1 MATTNDSPFNSLDPL
16 GPEYGR
22 INAPISDSMGLSA
35 FEGDKINAPKINFPG
50 EEKVV
55 PIMPNLGNLDN
66 PTQQI
71 RNNVVGNPPGKQ
83 GLNKKARYNQLAQ
96 SMDAYARNMM
106 KANQDQNQY
115 AKIYSYDAGPAS
127 NAFYKRYNAYGQE
140 KFDQIGFSPL
150 RDNEALFN
158 ARTTGWDDASRML
171 TNSFIPLFTRGF
183 VSAPKS
189 LGKML
194 KGDFTGTDLEDAAAY
209 EESAAIGQSTKG
221 GAVGFISN
229 AAMNFAYSAGIITEA
244 VTEEV
249 ALAALTVGT
258 EGGAAPALFART
270 AMNLKR
276 VANSFKGLKL
286 TNLATDGMRAINK
299 TLDAVNSVQ
308 GARQF
313 WNATKGIATKINPL
327 SNTFDAYKLANQAD
341 NFTNLGR
348 AYKTAGGFYRD
359 VRNINMALSEARLEA
374 GMVENHIYDNLYNEY
389 YAKNGKPP
397 EDGTQHDMIKQAK
410 KGSINTL
417 YWNAGL
423 IYGSNLITFP
433 NIVGPKGG
441 IRNFTKTTLREL
453 SDVSAGKF
461 GKLGKVVYDQT
472 KKKFAFE
479 KNNFV
484 NYVKGWAKNPIHKSI
499 GNTVGYFKSN
509 FTEGIQE
516 NLQEVIGGAN
526 ERYYTDTFQSK
537 AVQSHNYSKA
547 VSQFD
552 YMGDELGKQFS
563 AQGFETFASGF
574 VMGTFAA
581 PLNKGFEYLG
591 IGYNRMFDKEGYQK
605 LKDKKLEITK
615 DLINNLNGI
624 DVKEFLNSKMFN
636 YGRQDIISK
645 IKTSGDKKEAMDADH
660 EALLEQT
667 DMLLRNGSF
676 DSFKEK
682 LLDLQDLTPEEFE
695 DNVPTVPKGEGAK
708 YQMKINDTVDKMDRI
723 NKRYQT
729 YKEKFQNP
737 IDPENL
743 PPKGTPE
750 YQNAVTLHNAW
761 EESTKNAV
769 FFNETFEDTMR
780 RKKDILQKFNS
791 QKPLQSLTQ
800 RDSEVIFDHDK
811 LRNEV
816 GLLKNEIESLKGL
829 KDPASREDLNKKE
842 RKLAAMQK
850 LGESSVNFTNFFN
863 RYERS
868 GEIRAALQKEKGD
881 VPVTDEEV
889 EAVMDEYFG
898 EFSDDNKIDNVSKY
912 ETSFKEYLRAVADVN
927 KDYLFDEKVDEAFQ
941 LLADHHKL
949 DSESRALIKG
959 VNLLHDPAG
968 FLDLVERNQKWM
980 KDLYARRGEYYQKMI
995 TDQFDV
1001 VVDNA
1006 LLNALA
1012 NKSIYISLDDFAAWK
1027 NEGIPPS
1034 EFYDHA
1040 RKLVIPEGTED
1051 YDMYYMFFEQAAQ
1064 LKAEKSGT
1072 VPSSLDQNLRDDLE
1086 KLDAQKEKELDNVP
1100 KIETRVPQGKLEPN
1114 KSGNITAK
1122 MIQEQLKPNM
1132 YAEADYGA
1140 EDKIVLFMDE
1150 VGVLKEDNK
1159 DGAEV
1164 DVESIPL
1171 SFQVVETYTIQEKAD
1186 PAYAAQIEKK
1196 YEELKED
1203 RIRQYT
1209 EQVEDLE
1216 KKEKE
1221 QNVQEFEPITS
1232 DTQIEEI
1239 AKRSP
1244 VLYNNL
1250 NKEFNERV
1258 IKKMDSEEYVNMT
1271 PEQERN
1277 LFEKFIQSDQTAKEL
1292 IDKYNKEQKLDSV
1305 TKETGEKE
1313 EFEFMYQGK
1322 MVKTADLKT
1331 IQDLEKMKR
1340 RFDKMIK
1347 DIADNIEPTTEDMTN
1362 KSKYSIVSKDLEKLI
1377 NTRTKAENTVE
1388 KDITAAEYTDF
1399 IDNGVVKAGRITKIA
1414 EKIKNGTD
1422 LTQQEKEIFQDKTTE
1437 INEEL
1442 RKMSEKDAA
1451 KAKPSD
1457 IEVNTAGPKLG
1468 FQTFNVPISKKE
1480 DIANVVA
1487 GPLVP
1492 ASEIFWDKN
1501 IRTTGSWIEVIQ
1513 GKADGEDYIEIAY
1526 DSLSEENKKI
1536 ANKLKDSD
1544 TNFGGFKGVR
1554 IVLGNNL
1561 SAEEAQRKAI
1571 EIANKFKQQ
1580 DLLWY
1585 SPVTL
1590 QNTINSL
1597 EADKKRFP
1605 NSAKEIDQEIERVK
1619 DTWGKELSAG
1629 EYFDKATQ
1637 TIWASKE
1644 LYNKSKGVST
1654 LDIEA
1659 QRADIEK
1666 RRMADIKEYY
1676 KQDFT
1681 GKTKSIQELEKEL
1694 QDINAKYNAELAALE
1709 QATTKPAE
1717 TERVNIEKGLEI
1729 DGVIPKY
1736 GEHKSAIPTL
1746 TEILYDENGNKIG
1759 QKEYVGEEE
1768 VNAAQARG
1776 VVGARGNKAAA
1787 IRTRT
1792 KAVKIGNKNY
1802 KADIELYPDGTAI
1815 YTISEVN
1822 TGGIVVKTL
1831 SESEYTEEL
1840 AALENKVKEPADT
1853 IPENPESSDDV
1864 NSPTQDPA
1872 SRKEEVIDDAKRYSI
1887 DNFKADLAK
1896 VKTIEELQQ
1905 VLGDLNIKV
1914 TEEAVAFEDLQVM
1927 SELAKQK
1934 AEDIKAGNV
1943 KIDPIALVEGTQLI
1957 AKEITFDDSK
1967 MFAMTGDTI
1976 VVRSVDKAGKKIVIT
1991 PLGSTEE
1998 MTISFGELNEMFI
2011 LKDTA
2016 MDTTEQVTTP
2026 VTKEEKDMVNQS
2038 SDLADTILNSP
2049 DQLTELEKTVSNK
2062 TIKELD
2068 SELLEDL
2075 KC

>member
-1 MATTNDSPFNSLDPL
+1 MATTNDTPFNSLDPL
-16 GPEYGR
+16 GPEYGK
-22 INAPISDSMGLSA
+22 ISAPVIDSKGLAA

-50 EEKVV
+50 EEKFI
-55 PIMPNLGNLDN
+55 PIMPNIGNLDN
-66 PTQQI
+66 PAQQI

-127 NAFYKRYNAYGQE
+127 NAFYKRYHAYGQE
-140 KFDQIGFSPL
+140 KFDEIGFSPL

-171 TNSFIPLFTRGF
+171 TNSFIPLFSRGF

-194 KGDFTGTDLEDAAAY
+194 TGDFTGTDLEDAAAY
-209 EESAAIGQSTKG
+209 EEAAAIGQSSKG
-221 GAVGFISN
+221 GVGGFINN

-244 VTEEV
+244 IAEEIG
-249 ALAALTVGT
+249 LAAATVAT
-258 EGGAAPALFART
+258 EGVAAPALFART
-270 AMNLKR
+270 AMNLGRIGK
-276 VANSFKGLKL
+276 AFKGL
-286 TNLATDGMRAINK
+286 NFATDGMRAINK
-299 TLDAVNSVQ
+299 TLDSINSVK
-308 GARQF
+308 GAREF
-313 WNATKGIATKINPL
+313 WNATKGFAKTVNPL
-327 SNTFDAYKLANQAD
+327 SNTFDAYKVANQAD

-359 VRNINMALSEARLEA
+359 VRNINMALAEARLEA
-374 GMVENHIYDNLYNEY
+374 GMVENHIYDNLYNDY

-410 KGSINTL
+410 KGSVNTL

-441 IRNFTKTTLREL
+441 LRNFTKTTLREL

-479 KNNFV
+479 KNNFM
-484 NYVKGWAKNPIHKSI
+484 NYVKGWAKNPIHKSV

-526 ERYYTDTFQSK
+526 ERYYTDTFESK
-537 AVQSHNYSKA
+537 AVQSHNYSKS
-547 VSQFD
+547 VSQYD
-552 YMGDELGKQFS
+552 YFSDELGKQFS

-574 VMGTFAA
+574 VMGTFAT

-591 IGYNRMFDKEGYQK
+591 IGFNRMFDKQGYEK
-605 LKDKKLEITK
+605 LKDKKLEITR
-615 DLINNLNGI
+615 DLVNNLNGI
-624 DVKEFLNSKMFN
+624 DVKEFLNSRMFN

-645 IKTSGDKKEAMDADH
+645 IKESGSKKQAMDVDH
-660 EALLEQT
+660 EALLEQA

-682 LLDLQDLTPEEFE
+682 LSDLQNLTPEEFE

-708 YQMKINDTVDKMDRI
+708 YQMKISDTLDKMDKI
-723 NKRYQT
+723 NSRYKT
-729 YKEKFQNP
+729 YREKYPNP

-743 PPKGTPE
+743 PAKGTPE

-761 EESTKNAV
+761 DETTKNAV

-780 RKKDILQKFNS
+780 RKKDIIQKFNT

-816 GLLKNEIESLKGL
+816 GLLKNEIESLKEL
-829 KDPASREDLNKKE
+829 KDPASREDLKKKE
-842 RKLAAMQK
+842 SKLAAMQK
-850 LGESSVNFTNFFN
+850 LGESTVNFTNFFN

-868 GEIRAALQKEKGD
+868 SEIRATLQKEKGD

-898 EFSDDNKIDNVSKY
+898 EFSDENKIKQTSEY
-912 ETSFKEYLRAVADVN
+912 EAAFKDYLKTVANVN
-927 KDYLFDEKVDEAFQ
+927 KDYLFDEKVDDAFE

-959 VNLLHDPAG
+959 VNLLHDPGG
-968 FLDLVERNQKWM
+968 FIDLVERNQKWM

-1027 NEGIPPS
+1027 NEGVPPS

-1051 YDMYYMFFEQAAQ
+1051 YDIYYMLFDQAAQ

-1086 KLDAQKEKELDNVP
+1086 MLEAQKEKELDNVP
-1100 KIETRVPQGKLEPN
+1100 KIETRVSQGKLEPN
-1114 KSGNITAK
+1114 ASGNITAK
-1122 MIQEQLKPNM
+1122 MIQEQLQPNM

-1150 VGVLKEDNK
+1150 MGILKEDNK
-1159 DGAEV
+1159 DGAEI

-1171 SFQVVETYTIQEKAD
+1171 SFGVVETYSIQEKAD
-1186 PAYAAQIEKK
+1186 PLYVAQIEKK
-1196 YEELKED
+1196 YEDLKED
-1203 RIRQYT
+1203 RISQYT
-1209 EQVEDLE
+1209 EQVEELE

-1221 QNVQEFEPITS
+1221 QKSPEFEPISSATS
-1232 DTQIEEI
+1232 LEDI
-1239 AKRSP
+1239 ARRSP
-1244 VLYNNL
+1244 TLYNKL
-1250 NKEFNERV
+1250 NKEFSERV
-1258 IKKMDSEEYVNMT
+1258 IKKMNSDEYVNMN

-1277 LFEKFIQSDQTAKEL
+1277 LFEKFIQSDSVAKEL
-1292 IDKYNKEQKLDSV
+1292 IDNYNKEQKLEEV

-1313 EFEFMYQGK
+1313 DFEFMYQGK

-1331 IQDLEKMKR
+1331 IKDLEKMKR

-1347 DIADNIEPTTEDMTN
+1347 DIADNIEPTAEDMTN

-1377 NTRTKAENTVE
+1377 NTRTKAESKVPDE
-1388 KDITAAEYTDF
+1388 ITADEYDDF
-1399 IDNGVVKAGRITKIA
+1399 VDNGVVKAGRITKIA
-1414 EKIKNGTD
+1414 EKVKNGTE
-1422 LTQQEKEIFQDKTTE
+1422 LTQQEKEMFQDKTSE

-1442 RKMSEKDAA
+1442 RKMNEKEAA
-1451 KAKPSD
+1451 KA
-1457 IEVNTAGPKLG
+1457 A
-1468 FQTFNVPISKKE
+1468 
-1480 DIANVVA
+1480 
-1487 GPLVP
+1487 
-1492 ASEIFWDKN
+1492 
-1501 IRTTGSWIEVIQ
+1501 
-1513 GKADGEDYIEIAY
+1513 
-1526 DSLSEENKKI
+1526 
-1536 ANKLKDSD
+1536 
-1544 TNFGGFKGVR
+1544 
-1554 IVLGNNL
+1554 
-1561 SAEEAQRKAI
+1561 
-1571 EIANKFKQQ
+1571 
-1580 DLLWY
+1580 
-1585 SPVTL
+1585 
-1590 QNTINSL
+1590 
-1597 EADKKRFP
+1597 
-1605 NSAKEIDQEIERVK
+1605 
-1619 DTWGKELSAG
+1619 
-1629 EYFDKATQ
+1629 
-1637 TIWASKE
+1637 
-1644 LYNKSKGVST
+1644 
-1654 LDIEA
+1654 
-1659 QRADIEK
+1659 
-1666 RRMADIKEYY
+1666 
-1676 KQDFT
+1676 
-1681 GKTKSIQELEKEL
+1681 
-1694 QDINAKYNAELAALE
+1694 
-1709 QATTKPAE
+1709 
-1717 TERVNIEKGLEI
+1717 
-1729 DGVIPKY
+1729 
-1736 GEHKSAIPTL
+1736 
-1746 TEILYDENGNKIG
+1746 
-1759 QKEYVGEEE
+1759 
-1768 VNAAQARG
+1768 
-1776 VVGARGNKAAA
+1776 
-1787 IRTRT
+1787 
-1792 KAVKIGNKNY
+1792 
-1802 KADIELYPDGTAI
+1802 
-1815 YTISEVN
+1815 
-1822 TGGIVVKTL
+1822 
-1831 SESEYTEEL
+1831 
-1840 AALENKVKEPADT
+1840 EPADT
-1853 IPENPESSDDV
+1853 IPEDPQSSDDV
-1864 NSPTQDPA
+1864 SSPTQDSA
-1872 SRKEEVIDDAKRYSI
+1872 SRKVEVIDDAKRYSI
-1887 DNFKADLAK
+1887 NDFKTDLAK
-1896 VKTIEELQQ
+1896 VQTMDELQQ
-1905 VLGDLNIKV
+1905 MVSDLHIKV
-1914 TEEAVAFEDLQVM
+1914 SEEAVAFEDLEVM

-1934 AEDIKAGNV
+1934 AAELKSGDV
-1943 KIDPIALVEGTQLI
+1943 KIDPIGLAEGTQLI
-1957 AKEITFDDSK
+1957 AKEIIFDDAK
-1967 MFAMTGDTI
+1967 MFAMTNETI
-1976 VVRSVDKAGKKIVIT
+1976 VVKSVDKTNKTIT
-1991 PLGSTEE
+1991 VTPMGTTDQ
-1998 MTISFGELNEMFI
+1998 MTVSFGKLNEMFI
-2011 LKDTA
+2011 LKDTV

-2026 VTKEEKDMVNQS
+2026 VTKEEQDMVNQS

-2049 DQLTELEKTVSNK
+2049 DQLTELEKAVSNK
-2062 TIKELD
+2062 TVDKLD
-2068 SELLEDL
+2068 AELLEDL

>member
-1 MATTNDSPFNSLDPL
+1 MATTNDTPFNSLDPL
-16 GPEYGR
+16 GPEYGK
-22 INAPISDSMGLSA
+22 ISAPTIDSKGLAA
-35 FEGDKINAPKINFPG
+35 FEGDKIDTPKINFPG
-50 EEKVV
+50 EEKFV

-66 PTQQI
+66 PAQQI

-127 NAFYKRYNAYGQE
+127 NAFYKRYHAYGQE
-140 KFDQIGFSPL
+140 KFDEIGFSPL

-158 ARTTGWDDASRML
+158 ARTTKWDDFSRMM
-171 TNSFIPLFTRGF
+171 TNSFVPLFTRGF

-194 KGDFTGTDLEDAAAY
+194 TGDFTGTDLEDAAAY
-209 EESAAIGQSTKG
+209 EEAAAIGQSSKG
-221 GAVGFISN
+221 GFGGFATN
-229 AAMNFAYSAGIITEA
+229 ALMNFSYSAGIITEA
-244 VTEEV
+244 VAEEIGLAV
-249 ALAALTVGT
+249 ATVAT

-270 AMNLKR
+270 AMNFGR
-276 VANSFKGLKL
+276 VGKALKGL
-286 TNLATDGMRAINK
+286 NLATDGMRAVNK
-299 TLDAVNSVQ
+299 TLDALNSVK

-313 WNATKGIATKINPL
+313 WNATKGIAKTVNPL

-341 NFTNLGR
+341 NITNLGK

-374 GMVENHIYDNLYNEY
+374 GMVENHIYDNLYNDY

-397 EDGTQHDMIKQAK
+397 EDGLQADMIKQAK
-410 KGSINTL
+410 KGSVNTL

-423 IYGSNLITFP
+423 IYGSNLVTFP

-441 IRNFTKTTLREL
+441 IRNFTKTTLKEL

-461 GKLGKVVYDQT
+461 GKLGKVVYDQS

-479 KNNFV
+479 KNNFM
-484 NYVKGWAKNPIHKSI
+484 NYVKGWAKNPIHKSV

-537 AVQSHNYSKA
+537 AVQSHNYSKS
-547 VSQFD
+547 VSQYD
-552 YMGDELGKQFS
+552 YFADELGKQFS
-563 AQGFETFASGF
+563 PQGFETFASGF
-574 VMGTFAA
+574 VMGTFAT
-581 PLNKGFEYLG
+581 PLNKGFEYLS
-591 IGYNRMFDKEGYQK
+591 IGYNRMFNKEDYQK
-605 LKDKKLEITK
+605 LKDRKLEITR
-615 DLINNLNGI
+615 DLVNNLNGI
-624 DVKEFLNSKMFN
+624 DVKDFLDSKVFN
-636 YGRQDIISK
+636 YGQQDIISK
-645 IKTSGDKKEAMDADH
+645 IKDSGSKKEAMDADH
-660 EALLEQT
+660 EALMNQM
-667 DMLLRNGSF
+667 DLLVRNGGL
-676 DSFKEK
+676 DSYKEK
-682 LLDLQDLTPEEFE
+682 LRDMQQLTPEEFE
-695 DNVPTVPKGEGAK
+695 DAVPTVPKGKGAD
-708 YQMKINDTVDKMDRI
+708 YQMKIDDTIEKMDRI
-723 NKRYQT
+723 SKRYET

-750 YQNAVTLHNAW
+750 YENAVTLHNAW
-761 EESTKNAV
+761 EETTKNAV

-800 RDSEVIFDHDK
+800 RDSEIIFDHDK

-816 GLLKNEIESLKGL
+816 GLLKNEIESLKEL
-829 KDPASREDLNKKE
+829 KDPASREELKKKE

-850 LGESSVNFTNFFN
+850 LGESTVNFTNFFN

-868 GEIRAALQKEKGD
+868 AEIRAALQKEKGD
-881 VPVTDEEV
+881 TPVTDEEV

-898 EFSDDNKIDNVSKY
+898 EFSDDNKVDNTSKY
-912 ETSFKEYLRAVADVN
+912 ESSFKEYLRAVADVN

-959 VNLLHDPAG
+959 VNLLHDPGG
-968 FLDLVERNQKWM
+968 FIDLVERNQKWM

-1027 NEGIPPS
+1027 NEGVPPS

-1051 YDMYYMFFEQAAQ
+1051 YDMYYMLFDQAAQ

-1086 KLDAQKEKELDNVP
+1086 KLEAQKEKELDNVP
-1100 KIETRVPQGKLEPN
+1100 KIETKVSQGKLEPN

-1122 MIQEQLKPNM
+1122 MIQEQLQPNM

-1140 EDKIVLFMDE
+1140 EDNIVLFMDE
-1150 VGVLKEDNK
+1150 TGILKEDNK
-1159 DGAEV
+1159 DGDEV
-1164 DVESIPL
+1164 EVEKVPIT
-1171 SFQVVETYTIQEKAD
+1171 FEVVETYTIQEKAD
-1186 PAYAAQIEKK
+1186 PAYVAQIEKK

-1216 KKEKE
+1216 KREKE
-1221 QNVQEFEPITS
+1221 QRVQEFEPITS

-1239 AKRSP
+1239 ARRSP

-1258 IKKMDSEEYVNMT
+1258 IKKMNSDEYVNMT

-1277 LFEKFIQSDQTAKEL
+1277 LFEKFIQSDQNAKEL
-1292 IDKYNKEQKLDSV
+1292 IDKYNKEQKLESV

-1331 IQDLEKMKR
+1331 VKDLEKMKR

-1347 DIADNIEPTTEDMTN
+1347 DIADDIEPTAEDMTN

-1377 NTRTKAENTVE
+1377 NTRNKAEAKVE
-1388 KDITAAEYTDF
+1388 EDITADEYDDF
-1399 IDNGVVKAGRITKIA
+1399 VDNGVVKAGRITKIA
-1414 EKIKNGTD
+1414 EKVKNGTE
-1422 LTQQEKEIFQDKTTE
+1422 LTQQEKEMFQDKTSE

-1451 KAKPSD
+1451 KAKEPVES
-1457 IEVNTAGPKLG
+1457 
-1468 FQTFNVPISKKE
+1468 VP
-1480 DIANVVA
+1480 
-1487 GPLVP
+1487 
-1492 ASEIFWDKN
+1492 
-1501 IRTTGSWIEVIQ
+1501 
-1513 GKADGEDYIEIAY
+1513 
-1526 DSLSEENKKI
+1526 EEP
-1536 ANKLKDSD
+1536 
-1544 TNFGGFKGVR
+1544 
-1554 IVLGNNL
+1554 
-1561 SAEEAQRKAI
+1561 Q
-1571 EIANKFKQQ
+1571 
-1580 DLLWY
+1580 
-1585 SPVTL
+1585 
-1590 QNTINSL
+1590 
-1597 EADKKRFP
+1597 
-1605 NSAKEIDQEIERVK
+1605 
-1619 DTWGKELSAG
+1619 
-1629 EYFDKATQ
+1629 
-1637 TIWASKE
+1637 
-1644 LYNKSKGVST
+1644 
-1654 LDIEA
+1654 
-1659 QRADIEK
+1659 
-1666 RRMADIKEYY
+1666 
-1676 KQDFT
+1676 
-1681 GKTKSIQELEKEL
+1681 
-1694 QDINAKYNAELAALE
+1694 
-1709 QATTKPAE
+1709 
-1717 TERVNIEKGLEI
+1717 
-1729 DGVIPKY
+1729 
-1736 GEHKSAIPTL
+1736 
-1746 TEILYDENGNKIG
+1746 
-1759 QKEYVGEEE
+1759 
-1768 VNAAQARG
+1768 
-1776 VVGARGNKAAA
+1776 
-1787 IRTRT
+1787 
-1792 KAVKIGNKNY
+1792 
-1802 KADIELYPDGTAI
+1802 
-1815 YTISEVN
+1815 
-1822 TGGIVVKTL
+1822 
-1831 SESEYTEEL
+1831 
-1840 AALENKVKEPADT
+1840 
-1853 IPENPESSDDV
+1853 SSDDV
-1864 NSPTQDPA
+1864 DSPTQDPA
-1872 SRKEEVIDDAKRYSI
+1872 SRKEQVIDDAKRYSI
-1887 DNFKADLAK
+1887 NDFKVDLAK

-1914 TEEAVAFEDLQVM
+1914 TEEAVAFEDLQAM

-1934 AEDIKAGNV
+1934 AEEIKSGDI
-1943 KIDPIALVEGTQLI
+1943 KIDPIALAEGAQLI
-1957 AKEITFDDSK
+1957 AKEIIFDDSK
-1967 MFAMTGDTI
+1967 MFAMTNDTL
-1976 VVRSVDKAGKKIVIT
+1976 VVRSVDKAGKMVVVT

-1998 MTISFGELNEMFI
+1998 MTLGFDKLNEMFI

-2026 VTKEEKDMVNQS
+2026 VTKEEQDMVNQS

-2068 SELLEDL
+2068 AELLEDL